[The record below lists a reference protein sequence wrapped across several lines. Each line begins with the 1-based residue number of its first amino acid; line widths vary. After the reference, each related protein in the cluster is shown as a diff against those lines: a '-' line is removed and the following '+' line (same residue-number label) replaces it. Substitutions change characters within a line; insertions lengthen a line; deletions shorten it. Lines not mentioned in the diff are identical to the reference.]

1 MEKQTNIISKCS
13 PHRKGKRTYKLSVI
27 LTEVMLDTSQHEL
40 LNIQLII
47 ETINRK
53 TKKIKGK
60 TARVISVF

>member
-1 MEKQTNIISKCS
+1 
-13 PHRKGKRTYKLSVI
+13 
-27 LTEVMLDTSQHEL
+27 MLDTSQHEL